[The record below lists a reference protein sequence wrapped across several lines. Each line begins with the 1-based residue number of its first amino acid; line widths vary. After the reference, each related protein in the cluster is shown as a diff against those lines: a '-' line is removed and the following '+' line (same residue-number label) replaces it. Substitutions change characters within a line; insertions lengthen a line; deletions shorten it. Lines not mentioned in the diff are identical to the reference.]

1 MSEAIALECV
11 KIAATLVNRSVADPE
26 KAIAECSQKLY
37 IHIMEMA
44 TSLPVADTQRGRPR
58 KPREIQGE
66 L

>member
-1 MSEAIALECV
+1 MSETIALECV

-37 IHIMEMA
+37 SHIMEMSG
-44 TSLPVADTQRGRPR
+44 TLPVADKQAVRTR